1 MPNISNKILSLIA
14 FAVAASMAAAFAA
27 PGDNEAERARK
38 KADYLF
44 LEGQNAYNT
53 DRIDDFILLT
63 RRAFELDSNNIDIAA
78 EWSAIELARNGG
90 DSATVARAYSRLWR
104 QFEQQPDNYITGI
117 TMANIAARLGRT
129 ADVVRVWE
137 TLRDRYP
144 AKAEPAEELA
154 NAYLRAYLRGD
165 TAAYSKAISLFST
178 LEDSRGKSVE
188 LSSQKIRAF
197 FLRSDTA
204 GILSE
209 VDTLVTRFG
218 NDPYAML
225 FVGSTYDALSD
236 SANTEKYFL
245 RSCRLD
251 SANGAAYMAL
261 GNFYTNHGNDAAYR
275 EHMGHALR
283 SPDIDVADKLDIIY
297 HFANKYIGV
306 EADRPMLAALFAD
319 LEQMHPGEGDI
330 HSLYAGYLDA
340 IGQPR
345 LAADQMEYAVAL
357 NGQSE
362 EYWVGWVRYLAAADS
377 SALIPRALE
386 GARRFPKNY
395 LFPIFAAQK
404 YFASDSID
412 RAIAVLDS
420 VDTSVVN
427 NPDAVSSVMAF
438 KGDLYA
444 AAGDTAKALALY
456 DDAILLNPDNS
467 MAMNNAAYFMA
478 ERDIDLTRAETLSS
492 KAVKLDPENPT
503 YLDTYA
509 WILFKK
515 KDYSLAKQYIDMTL
529 RLYAPQDTASCPAF
543 QRGGLPDSTSSQLPD
558 SDSSLLPEP
567 PGFDILDHAGDIYFM
582 NGDRDQAVE
591 FWRRAEA
598 IEPENELIRKKV
610 QNSTIFFK

>member
-1 MPNISNKILSLIA
+1 MSSISNKILSLIA

-27 PGDNEAERARK
+27 PHDSEADRARK
-38 KADYLF
+38 KADYIF

-53 DRIDDFILLT
+53 DRIDDYIFLT
-63 RRAFELDSNNIDIAA
+63 RRAFELDSANIDIAA
-78 EWSAIELARNGG
+78 EWSTVELARNGG

-104 QFEQQPDNYITGI
+104 QFEMQPDNYITGV

-165 TAAYSKAISLFST
+165 TSAYTKAVDLFSS

-204 GILSE
+204 AILSE
-209 VDTLVTRFG
+209 VDTIVARFG
-218 NDPYAML
+218 SDPYAML
-225 FVGSTYDALSD
+225 FVGSTFDALSD
-236 SANTEKYFL
+236 SANTEKYFM

-251 SANGAAYMAL
+251 STNGAAYMAL
-261 GNFYTNHGNDAAYR
+261 GNFYTKHGNDAAYR
-275 EHMGHALR
+275 QHMGHALR
-283 SPDIDVADKLDIIY
+283 SPDIEVADKLDIIY
-297 HFANKYIGV
+297 HFANKYIGT
-306 EADRPMLAALFAD
+306 EADRPMLTALFDD

-340 IGQPR
+340 IGQHGR
-345 LAADQMEYAVAL
+345 AADQMEYAVAL

-362 EYWVGWVRYLAAADS
+362 EYWVDWVRYLAAADS

-386 GARRFPKNY
+386 GARRFPNNY
-395 LFPIFAAQK
+395 LFPILAAQK
-404 YFASDSID
+404 YFASDSIAK
-412 RAIAVLDS
+412 AIAVLDS
-420 VDTSVVN
+420 VNTSVVN

-444 AAGDTAKALALY
+444 AAGDTAKALSLY

-515 KDYSLAKQYIDMTL
+515 NDFSLAKQYIDMTL
-529 RLYAPQDTASCPAF
+529 RLYAPQDT
-543 QRGGLPDSTSSQLPD
+543 SQLPD
-558 SDSSLLPEP
+558 SPTPQLPDSDTPEP

-610 QNSTIFFK
+610 QNRTIFFK

>member
-251 SANGAAYMAL
+251 SANGA
-261 GNFYTNHGNDAAYR
+261 
-275 EHMGHALR
+275 E
-283 SPDIDVADKLDIIY
+283 
-297 HFANKYIGV
+297 IG
-306 EADRPMLAALFAD
+306 
-319 LEQMHPGEGDI
+319 
-330 HSLYAGYLDA
+330 
-340 IGQPR
+340 
-345 LAADQMEYAVAL
+345 
-357 NGQSE
+357 
-362 EYWVGWVRYLAAADS
+362 
-377 SALIPRALE
+377 RAH
-386 GARRFPKNY
+386 
-395 LFPIFAAQK
+395 
-404 YFASDSID
+404 
-412 RAIAVLDS
+412 V
-420 VDTSVVN
+420 
-427 NPDAVSSVMAF
+427 
-438 KGDLYA
+438 
-444 AAGDTAKALALY
+444 
-456 DDAILLNPDNS
+456 
-467 MAMNNAAYFMA
+467 
-478 ERDIDLTRAETLSS
+478 
-492 KAVKLDPENPT
+492 
-503 YLDTYA
+503 
-509 WILFKK
+509 
-515 KDYSLAKQYIDMTL
+515 
-529 RLYAPQDTASCPAF
+529 
-543 QRGGLPDSTSSQLPD
+543 
-558 SDSSLLPEP
+558 
-567 PGFDILDHAGDIYFM
+567 
-582 NGDRDQAVE
+582 
-591 FWRRAEA
+591 
-598 IEPENELIRKKV
+598 
-610 QNSTIFFK
+610 